1 MTTSPISFY
10 KDLIAR
16 QSQEISQLNSKSR
29 FYITGKLIAFCL
41 LVLSVYQTWH
51 TQSVWLIIPC
61 LITAGCYIFLL
72 LADSKCQST
81 LSRLGKLHTVCA
93 NEIKYLKGDYS
104 PFNDGKAYIN
114 PHHEY
119 SYDLDIFG
127 PRSLFQRINR
137 TITEEGSKHLAYM
150 LTHPEHNPQ
159 HITDRQD
166 AVREISTLT
175 QWRLK
180 FQSLPYTNNHIKT
193 IAEAIERQHLQ
204 YPLRRYQIL
213 SYLSVT
219 CTIVSLLTALSGFAP
234 WIVFGV
240 LFLTQMAISFLR
252 AKHTVINTQHTGK
265 LHQEYKNYIE
275 ILKLAEQAQFRSAL
289 LKTAQKELL
298 YSEKSCLK
306 SFRQLSRILNLQ
318 DQRYSGIVYILL
330 NGLFLYDIILNNMF
344 EKWARTY
351 MPLVGHWL
359 KAIAQIDSIASLGTY
374 AFNHPQN
381 TYAECLTEDSEFI
394 IEATD
399 LYHPFITS
407 EKAITNN
414 FSLTRHHCILI
425 TGANMSGKSTFLR
438 AIGVNYLLANIGA
451 PVCAKTF
458 KYGSTKDYV
467 LDLQVVMAD
476 GRILRTGSN
485 TVKNATGYN
494 LSTLFV
500 GSEGT
505 LGIVT
510 EAVLKLIPKPEAEKV
525 LMAYFDSVESAVQA
539 VNMIIE
545 QKVFPA
551 TIDFMDKNAIQT
563 VEKFYP
569 AGLLCDKECALVIE
583 VDGFKSSIDYQQKII
598 EDILYKCNA
607 ADIQCSHNQE
617 EYERIWTARRSS
629 MGACAKLKPNVTT
642 DDVIVPRENLAK
654 LVRGIN
660 KICEKHNLTA
670 CIVGHVGD
678 GSVHP
683 QIPIDYSDEDEY
695 KRYKLAKSEI
705 YDLTARL
712 GGIISGEHGIGA
724 EKREYISKVV
734 NNVAIDYMRK
744 IKSTFDPD
752 NILNPYKIF

>member
-10 KDLIAR
+10 KDLITR
-16 QSQEISQLNSKSR
+16 QSKEISQLTSKSR
-29 FYITGKLIAFCL
+29 FYITGKLITFCL
-41 LVLSVYQTWH
+41 LVLLVYQVWH
-51 TQSVWLIIPC
+51 TQSVWFIIPC

-166 AVREISTLT
+166 AVKEINTLT

-275 ILKLAEQAQFRSAL
+275 ILKLVEQAQFRSAL

-359 KAIAQIDSIASLGTY
+359 KVIAQIDSIASLGTY

-381 TYAECLTEDSEFI
+381 TYAECLPEDSELI

-458 KYGSTKDYV
+458 RYTIVSLFSSMRTTDNLSSDISYFQAELLRLKQLLLFTRKQAFTLVILDEMLKGTNSKDKLYGSAMV
-467 LDLQVVMAD
+467 LQEFKKLRISSVVATHDLELARLEEEDPHHFTNYCFEIELAD
-476 GRILRTGSN
+476 DIHYSYKIKKGVAGNLNASFLLSKILRETSDTEN
-485 TVKNATGYN
+485 T
-494 LSTLFV
+494 
-500 GSEGT
+500 
-505 LGIVT
+505 
-510 EAVLKLIPKPEAEKV
+510 
-525 LMAYFDSVESAVQA
+525 
-539 VNMIIE
+539 
-545 QKVFPA
+545 
-551 TIDFMDKNAIQT
+551 
-563 VEKFYP
+563 
-569 AGLLCDKECALVIE
+569 C
-583 VDGFKSSIDYQQKII
+583 
-598 EDILYKCNA
+598 
-607 ADIQCSHNQE
+607 
-617 EYERIWTARRSS
+617 R
-629 MGACAKLKPNVTT
+629 
-642 DDVIVPRENLAK
+642 
-654 LVRGIN
+654 
-660 KICEKHNLTA
+660 
-670 CIVGHVGD
+670 
-678 GSVHP
+678 
-683 QIPIDYSDEDEY
+683 
-695 KRYKLAKSEI
+695 
-705 YDLTARL
+705 
-712 GGIISGEHGIGA
+712 
-724 EKREYISKVV
+724 
-734 NNVAIDYMRK
+734 
-744 IKSTFDPD
+744 
-752 NILNPYKIF
+752 

>member
-16 QSQEISQLNSKSR
+16 QSKEISQLNSKSR

-81 LSRLGKLHTVCA
+81 LSRLGKLHTVYA
-93 NEIKYLKGDYS
+93 NEIQYLKGDYS

-219 CTIVSLLTALSGFAP
+219 CTIVSLLSALAGFAP

-265 LHQEYKNYIE
+265 LYQEYKNYIE
-275 ILKLAEQAQFRSAL
+275 ILKLVEQAQFRSAL
-289 LKTAQKELL
+289 LKTAQKELF

-359 KAIAQIDSIASLGTY
+359 KAIAQIDAIACLGTY

-458 KYGSTKDYV
+458 KYTIVSLFSSMRTTDNLSSDISYFQAELLRLKQLLLFTRKQAFTLVILDEMLKGTNSKDKLHGSVMILQEFKKLRISSVVATHDLELARLEEKDPHHFTNYCFEIE
-467 LDLQVVMAD
+467 LAD
-476 GRILRTGSN
+476 DIHYSYKIKKGVAGNLNASFLLSKILRETSDTEN
-485 TVKNATGYN
+485 T
-494 LSTLFV
+494 
-500 GSEGT
+500 
-505 LGIVT
+505 
-510 EAVLKLIPKPEAEKV
+510 
-525 LMAYFDSVESAVQA
+525 
-539 VNMIIE
+539 
-545 QKVFPA
+545 
-551 TIDFMDKNAIQT
+551 
-563 VEKFYP
+563 
-569 AGLLCDKECALVIE
+569 C
-583 VDGFKSSIDYQQKII
+583 
-598 EDILYKCNA
+598 
-607 ADIQCSHNQE
+607 
-617 EYERIWTARRSS
+617 R
-629 MGACAKLKPNVTT
+629 
-642 DDVIVPRENLAK
+642 
-654 LVRGIN
+654 
-660 KICEKHNLTA
+660 
-670 CIVGHVGD
+670 
-678 GSVHP
+678 
-683 QIPIDYSDEDEY
+683 
-695 KRYKLAKSEI
+695 
-705 YDLTARL
+705 
-712 GGIISGEHGIGA
+712 
-724 EKREYISKVV
+724 
-734 NNVAIDYMRK
+734 
-744 IKSTFDPD
+744 
-752 NILNPYKIF
+752 

>member
-16 QSQEISQLNSKSR
+16 QSKEISQLNSKSR

-306 SFRQLSRILNLQ
+306 SFSQLSKILNLQ

-359 KAIAQIDSIASLGTY
+359 KAIAQIDAIACLGTY

-458 KYGSTKDYV
+458 KYTIVSLFSSMRTTDNLSSDISYFQAELLRLKQLLLFTRKQAFTLVILDEMLKGTNSKDKLHGSAMV
-467 LDLQVVMAD
+467 LQEFKKLRISSVVATHDLELARLEEEDPHHFTNYCFEIELAD
-476 GRILRTGSN
+476 DIHYSYKIKKGVAGNLNASFLLSKILRETSDTEN
-485 TVKNATGYN
+485 T
-494 LSTLFV
+494 
-500 GSEGT
+500 
-505 LGIVT
+505 
-510 EAVLKLIPKPEAEKV
+510 
-525 LMAYFDSVESAVQA
+525 
-539 VNMIIE
+539 
-545 QKVFPA
+545 
-551 TIDFMDKNAIQT
+551 
-563 VEKFYP
+563 
-569 AGLLCDKECALVIE
+569 C
-583 VDGFKSSIDYQQKII
+583 
-598 EDILYKCNA
+598 
-607 ADIQCSHNQE
+607 
-617 EYERIWTARRSS
+617 R
-629 MGACAKLKPNVTT
+629 
-642 DDVIVPRENLAK
+642 
-654 LVRGIN
+654 
-660 KICEKHNLTA
+660 
-670 CIVGHVGD
+670 
-678 GSVHP
+678 
-683 QIPIDYSDEDEY
+683 
-695 KRYKLAKSEI
+695 
-705 YDLTARL
+705 
-712 GGIISGEHGIGA
+712 
-724 EKREYISKVV
+724 
-734 NNVAIDYMRK
+734 
-744 IKSTFDPD
+744 
-752 NILNPYKIF
+752 